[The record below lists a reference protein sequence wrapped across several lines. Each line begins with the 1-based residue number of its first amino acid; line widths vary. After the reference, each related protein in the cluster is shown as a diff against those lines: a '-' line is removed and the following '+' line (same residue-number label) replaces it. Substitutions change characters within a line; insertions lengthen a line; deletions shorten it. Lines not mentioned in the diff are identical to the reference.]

1 MYYIDRGSPV
11 PIYYQVKTHLR
22 DRIKGKEWGLN
33 QKLPTETEL
42 AQYYGISR
50 ITLRQAVTELEN
62 EGLLIKKRGQGTF
75 VNEKKTP
82 IVTTLSYSL
91 SSRAG
96 SESIKI
102 ETTVLEQMKLT
113 QIEPYVRKRLEL
125 QENEAAIYIKRLFS
139 IDGTPMAV
147 SRSYLPAHLVPD
159 LEHKALVNNSISLS
173 LQKYYQIEPMF
184 VKDNLAAVRA
194 TQSESRILA
203 ITLDSPLM
211 LVEGLSYYAEKKPL
225 ESSHTLWAGD
235 SVQFEILLHKGENGF
250 KPFIADI

>member
-1 MYYIDRGSPV
+1 MFYIDRSSPV
-11 PIYYQVKTHLR
+11 PIYYQVKTHLWN
-22 DRIKGKEWGLN
+22 RIKSKEWGLH

-50 ITLRQAVTELEN
+50 ITLRQAVAELED

-75 VNEKKTP
+75 INEKKAP

-91 SSRAG
+91 SSRTG
-96 SESIKI
+96 SDNIKI

-113 QIEPYVRKRLEL
+113 HIEPYVKKRLEL
-125 QENEAAIYIKRLFS
+125 QENEAVIYIKRLFS
-139 IDGTPMAV
+139 IDGAPMAV

-159 LEHKALVNNSISLS
+159 LEYKALVNNSISLS
-173 LQKYYQIEPMF
+173 LQKYYQLEPMF

-194 TQSESRILA
+194 TQSESRILT

-225 ESSHTLWAGD
+225 ESSHTLWSGD
-235 SVQFEILLHKGENGF
+235 SVKFEILLQKGKNGF